1 MKTLLQLFHSVVRSP
16 RIVVVVIGLFTVFIT
31 MRSVLGSTFFRPH
44 DFTHAA
50 RLAEMQR
57 SLQAGEFP
65 VRWSRNFGFG
75 YGMPLFNFYAPL
87 PYYLGQIPLFLG
99 IDAVTS
105 IKFLYLFNGLLAF
118 VGMYLLAWKLWGKWG
133 GLVSAVVFSFSTYRA
148 LDLFVRGALGEAY
161 ALVLIPF
168 ALYGVGLTTQKK
180 KLGILV
186 TAVSLA
192 AILLS
197 HNLTGMVA
205 VGLVA
210 TYGLLQLLLS
220 KRKDW
225 SWQILSLV
233 MGILLAIGLGAFYIL
248 PAYFEK
254 DLTRVDQTITIG
266 YFDYH
271 NHFLCF
277 SQIFKS
283 QWKYGGSLPGCND
296 DLSFAFGLFAWALAA
311 MGILA
316 ISIWGRKRDRVVG
329 LILLAFFLLS
339 LFLTLGKSSF
349 IWEQIGIMKY
359 FQFPWRFLT
368 FSHVFFSLLTGGVV
382 LLTSKW
388 KWVWVL
394 PAGLI
399 LALVVQQ
406 SRFYLPEKQLRPEEW
421 NEFYNTSKEWIRAE
435 TSKTL
440 NDYLP
445 PSISDNALPTQMDAR
460 FSLDVGQLT
469 IKEDTSI
476 LATATVTC
484 QNSCRLNVN
493 NFQYPGWKAKVD
505 GREIELLASG
515 EGLPIYSLSLEPGSH
530 EVQVKYEGTVIQTFA
545 NLISLVSFF
554 LAFGLWFKYKHEKI
568 N

>member
-16 RIVVVVIGLFTVFIT
+16 LAVVVIGIFTVFIT
-31 MRSVLGSTFFRPH
+31 MRSVLGPTFFRPH

-50 RLAEMQR
+50 RLTEMQR

-118 VGMYLLAWKLWGKWG
+118 VGMYLLARKFWGKWG
-133 GLVSAVVFSFSTYRA
+133 GLVSAIVFSFSTYRA

-168 ALYGVGLTTQKK
+168 ALYGVELTAQKK
-180 KLGILV
+180 KLGILI

-225 SWQILSLV
+225 VWQISSVALGV
-233 MGILLAIGLGAFYIL
+233 FLAIGLGAFYIL

-254 DLTRVDQTITIG
+254 NLTRVEQTITVG
-266 YFDYH
+266 NFDYH
-271 NHFLCF
+271 KHFLCSTQLF
-277 SQIFKS
+277 TGD
-283 QWKYGGSLPGCND
+283 WKYGGSFEGCSD
-296 DLSFAFGLFAWALAA
+296 DLSFAFGALAWALFGLS
-311 MGILA
+311 MMSVVILGSKKQK
-316 ISIWGRKRDRVVG
+316 IVC
-329 LILLAFFLLS
+329 LILLFLFGITTFMTIGRSQYIWDQIS
-339 LFLTLGKSSF
+339 LL
-349 IWEQIGIMKY
+349 KY

-388 KWVWVL
+388 KWIWIL
-394 PAGLI
+394 PVGLI
-399 LALVVQQ
+399 LALVAQH

-460 FSLDVGQLT
+460 FSLDVGKLT
-469 IKEDTSI
+469 IKEDTSV

-493 NFQYPGWKAKVD
+493 NFQYPGWKAKVE
-505 GREIELLASG
+505 GREVELLASG

-530 EVQVKYEGTVIQTFA
+530 EVQVQYEGTAIQTFA